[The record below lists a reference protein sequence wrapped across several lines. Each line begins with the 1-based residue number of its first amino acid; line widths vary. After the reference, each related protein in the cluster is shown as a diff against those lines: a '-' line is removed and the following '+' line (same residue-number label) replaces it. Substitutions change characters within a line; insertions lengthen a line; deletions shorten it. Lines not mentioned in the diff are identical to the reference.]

1 MVETESPPVPSLR
14 WGNCAMLTSRFGR
27 VIARKPRAGDGGTI
41 CKSWL
46 RHACPPLPR
55 WLIPRLP
62 FFYGWVILGCTCCA
76 GLSRQ
81 GGAVA
86 TLSVFVSPMTAQFGW
101 SRTAISGAVSLGGIL
116 AAIASPSLGRLLDR
130 EGARIVLCVA
140 ILTTGLA
147 NMALSL
153 TVSLP
158 MFYLLFCVAR
168 MNFAGPFDL
177 GIYGAVNN
185 WFIARRSF
193 ASAIAS
199 VGQMTGLVVLPM
211 IGSLAMLHGGWRA
224 GWLAIGMTVLVVGFV
239 PAFLLMVRRR
249 RMSAWCPTAARSP
262 DTATHIRQPNRF
274 SRAPRRCGQK
284 AFWLLTLFTLLAYPV
299 QAGVSLHQAPFLIE
313 RGLSP
318 PVAAS
323 IVSYFS
329 LMSGIA
335 SFGFGVL
342 PKRLTARSKLV
353 LTGLLLCLGTS
364 LFQSVHGVASGY
376 LASTFFG
383 LGVGGLLIMLP
394 VAWADYFGR
403 SNYGAIRGVAL
414 TGQVLAQAAGP
425 LLSGVL
431 RDATG
436 GYETSLVC
444 FAVLSGLS
452 VFAALLAT
460 PPPTRVRTPNSSA

>member
-1 MVETESPPVPSLR
+1 MNAPS
-14 WGNCAMLTSRFGR
+14 
-27 VIARKPRAGDGGTI
+27 
-41 CKSWL
+41 
-46 RHACPPLPR
+46 LPR

-86 TLSVFVSPMTAQFGW
+86 TLSVFVAPMTSGFGW

-116 AAIASPSLGRLLDR
+116 AAIASPWLGRLLDR
-130 EGARIVLCVA
+130 EGARLVLCIAV
-140 ILTTGLA
+140 LTTGLA

-168 MNFAGPFDL
+168 LNFAGPFDL
-177 GIYGAVNN
+177 GIYGAVNS

-193 ASAIAS
+193 ASGIAS

-211 IGSLAMLHGGWRA
+211 IGSLAMLRGGWPA
-224 GWLAIGMTVLVVGFV
+224 GWLAIGTTVLVVGFV
-239 PAFLLMVRRR
+239 PSFLLMVRSPEDVGLLPDGHR
-249 RMSAWCPTAARSP
+249 AVPAGAAHPFHRDP
-262 DTATHIRQPNRF
+262 VFT
-274 SRAPRRCGQK
+274 RAQAVRTK
-284 AFWLLTLFTLLAYPV
+284 SFWLLSLFTLLAYPV

-313 RGLSP
+313 RGLSS

-335 SFGFGVL
+335 SFGFGLL
-342 PKRLTARSKLV
+342 PKRLTARWKLA
-353 LTGLLLCLGTS
+353 LTGLLLCLGAT
-364 LFQSVHGVASGY
+364 LYQSVHGAASGY
-376 LASTFFG
+376 LAATFFG

-394 VAWADYFGR
+394 VAWGDYFGR

-436 GYETSLVC
+436 GYETSLAC
-444 FAVLSGLS
+444 FSTLSGLS
-452 VFAALLAT
+452 VLAAILAA
-460 PPPTRVRTPNSSA
+460 PPAYSFPQRY

>member
-1 MVETESPPVPSLR
+1 M
-14 WGNCAMLTSRFGR
+14 NA
-27 VIARKPRAGDGGTI
+27 
-41 CKSWL
+41 
-46 RHACPPLPR
+46 PPLPR

-62 FFYGWVILGCTCCA
+62 FFYGWVILGCACCA

-140 ILTTGLA
+140 VLTTGLA

-153 TVSLP
+153 TMSLP
-158 MFYLLFCVAR
+158 MFYVLFCVAR
-168 MNFAGPFDL
+168 LNFAGPFDL
-177 GIYGAVNN
+177 GIYGAVNS

-193 ASAIAS
+193 ASSIAS
-199 VGQMTGLVVLPM
+199 AGQMTGLVVLPM
-211 IGSLAMLHGGWRA
+211 IGSLAMLNGGWPA
-224 GWLAIGMTVLVVGFV
+224 GWLAIGVTVLIVGFV
-239 PAFLLMVRRR
+239 PAFLLMVR
-249 RMSAWCPTAARSP
+249 APEDVGLLP
-262 DTATHIRQPNRF
+262 DGVHAIAHTATQTHRPEPVF
-274 SRAPRRCGQK
+274 TRAQAVRTK
-284 AFWLLTLFTLLAYPV
+284 SFWLLSLFTLLAYPV
-299 QAGVSLHQAPFLIE
+299 QAGVSLHQAPFLLE
-313 RGLSP
+313 RGISV

-329 LMSGIA
+329 LMSGLA

-342 PKRLTARSKLV
+342 PRRLTSRWKLV
-353 LTGLLLCLGTS
+353 LTGLFLCLGTS
-364 LFQSVHGVASGY
+364 LYQSVHGAGSGY
-376 LASTFFG
+376 LAATFFG
-383 LGVGGLLIMLP
+383 LGVGGLLVMLP
-394 VAWADYFGR
+394 IAWADYFGR
-403 SNYGAIRGVAL
+403 SNYGSIRGVAL

-436 GYETSLVC
+436 GYETSLIC

-452 VFAALLAT
+452 ALAAVLAV
-460 PPPTRVRTPNSSA
+460 PPLSMVANARSLPDRD

>member
-1 MVETESPPVPSLR
+1 VPAVDWRL
-14 WGNCAMLTSRFGR
+14 GGVVFM
-27 VIARKPRAGDGGTI
+27 AGVM
-41 CKSWL
+41 
-46 RHACPPLPR
+46 HAPPLPR

-62 FFYGWVILGCTCCA
+62 FFYGWIILACTCCA

-86 TLSVFVSPMTAQFGW
+86 TLSVFVAPMTNQFGW

-116 AAIASPSLGRLLDR
+116 AAIVSPSLGRLLDR
-130 EGARIVLCVA
+130 EGARLVLCVA
-140 ILTTGLA
+140 VLTTGLA
-147 NMALSL
+147 NVALSL

-158 MFYLLFCVAR
+158 MFYILFCVAR
-168 MNFAGPFDL
+168 LNFAGPFDL
-177 GIYGAVNN
+177 GIYGAVNS

-193 ASAIAS
+193 ASSVAS

-211 IGSLAMLHGGWRA
+211 IGSLAILHGGWPA
-224 GWLAIGMTVLVVGFV
+224 GWLAIGMTVLIVGFV
-239 PAFLLMVRRR
+239 PVFLLMVRSPEDVGLVPDGVRNMPSETTR
-249 RMSAWCPTAARSP
+249 AVWRDPVFTRAQAVRTRS
-262 DTATHIRQPNRF
+262 
-274 SRAPRRCGQK
+274 
-284 AFWLLTLFTLLAYPV
+284 FWLLSLFTLLAYPV
-299 QAGVSLHQAPFLIE
+299 QAGVSLHQAPFLLE
-313 RGLSP
+313 RGLSQ

-323 IVSYFS
+323 VVSYFS

-342 PKRLTARSKLV
+342 PRRLSARWKLV
-353 LTGLLLCLGTS
+353 LTGLLLCLGAS
-364 LFQSVHGVASGY
+364 LYQSVHGAGSGY
-376 LASTFFG
+376 LAATFFG

-403 SNYGAIRGVAL
+403 SNYGSIRGVAL

-436 GYETSLVC
+436 GYEVSLAC

-452 VFAALLAT
+452 VLAAILAT
-460 PPPTRVRTPNSSA
+460 PPGAKAAAAN

>member
-1 MVETESPPVPSLR
+1 M
-14 WGNCAMLTSRFGR
+14 NA
-27 VIARKPRAGDGGTI
+27 
-41 CKSWL
+41 
-46 RHACPPLPR
+46 PPLPR

-62 FFYGWVILGCTCCA
+62 FFYGWIILGCACCA

-86 TLSVFVSPMTAQFGW
+86 TLSVFVSPMTAEFGW
-101 SRTAISGAVSLGGIL
+101 SRTAISGAVSLGGII
-116 AAIASPSLGRLLDR
+116 AAIAAPSLGRLLDR
-130 EGARIVLCVA
+130 EGARLVLCVA
-140 ILTTGLA
+140 VLTTGLA

-177 GIYGAVNN
+177 GIYGAVNS

-193 ASAIAS
+193 ASGIAS

-211 IGSLAMLHGGWRA
+211 IGSLAMLTGGWRA
-224 GWLAIGMTVLVVGFV
+224 GWGAIGATVLVVGFV
-239 PAFLLMVRRR
+239 PAFLLMVR
-249 RMSAWCPTAARSP
+249 APEDVGLVP
-262 DTATHIRQPNRF
+262 DG
-274 SRAPRRCGQK
+274 APRVSAASHTVRPEPVFTRAEAVRTK
-284 AFWLLTLFTLLAYPV
+284 SFWLLTLFTLLAYPV

-342 PKRLTARSKLV
+342 PRRLTVRLKLA
-353 LTGLLLCLGTS
+353 LTGLLLCLGAS
-364 LFQSVHGVASGY
+364 LYQPVHDAASGY
-376 LASTFFG
+376 LAATFFG
-383 LGVGGLLIMLP
+383 LGVGGLLVMLP
-394 VAWADYFGR
+394 IAWADYFGR
-403 SNYGAIRGVAL
+403 GNYGAIRGVAL

-436 GYETSLVC
+436 GYETPLAC
-444 FAVLSGLS
+444 FAALSGLS
-452 VFAALLAT
+452 MLAAILAT
-460 PPPTRVRTPNSSA
+460 PPIVAGTPR